1 MRVTARLLLLAVS
14 VTTVGPVLHGVHDAD
29 CDPVVV
35 LHDERQHHFAAL
47 SDEDGSGAEHC
58 VACHFVRSS
67 RGPASRETRA
77 PQAAVAGALRR
88 ASDGQLPAAI
98 GGSPQPSRAPPLV

>member
-14 VTTVGPVLHGVHDAD
+14 VTTLGPVLHGVHDAD

-47 SDEDGSGAEHC
+47 PDGGTSGGDHC
-58 VACHFVRSS
+58 VACHFLRSS
-67 RGPASRETRA
+67 RGPAARETRA
-77 PQAAVAGALRR
+77 PQAVVAGALPR
-88 ASDGQLPAAI
+88 ASDSQLLAAV